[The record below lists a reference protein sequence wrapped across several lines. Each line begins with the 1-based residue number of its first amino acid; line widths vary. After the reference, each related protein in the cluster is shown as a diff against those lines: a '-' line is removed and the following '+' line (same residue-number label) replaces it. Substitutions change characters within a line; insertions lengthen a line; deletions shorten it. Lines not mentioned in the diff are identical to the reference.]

1 MSGMTLFHLIF
12 LRRRDECNRHFHQ
25 WHHSCYVPTIKNATF
40 FLTRPHS
47 ALFTLPHMTHPSVH
61 KVIWRRSES
70 VEAYDELVLQFKT
83 EPLNIAHERLLD
95 AKGQFIESQ
104 DADGKLV
111 SLSLQYFSARLGTL
125 RDEWRKRDQIEQIYD
140 TISDEL
146 TIWFF
151 PPSTIEWSFV
161 PIHGSERFST
171 TSKILG
177 ASHVDSIGALRVSN
191 ASRNVSGVSNDVDD
205 IQSGFNSLSLVDVRV
220 E

>member
-1 MSGMTLFHLIF
+1 MAPFMLSRHIF
-12 LRRRDECNRHFHQ
+12 FDSTSF
-25 WHHSCYVPTIKNATF
+25 
-40 FLTRPHS
+40 
-47 ALFTLPHMTHPSVH
+47 ALFTLPHMAHPSVH

-95 AKGQFIESQ
+95 PKGQFIESQ

-161 PIHGSERFST
+161 PIYGSERFST
-171 TSKILG
+171 TSKDLG
-177 ASHVDSIGALRVSN
+177 ASPVDSIGALRVSN
-191 ASRNVSGVSNDVDD
+191 ASRNVSGVSNDVDA
-205 IQSGFNSLSLVDVRV
+205 IQSGFNSLSLVDVRI